1 MSEDFSFTIDGPLA
15 TLTFTRPDKA
25 NAFHPR
31 MAAGMRRCF
40 IEIQHTPSVR
50 CLLIKGE
57 GKHFMAGGDLEAI
70 VDFDKVSDVERSDV
84 GEGVIHEYNVMV
96 RTMQRLDVPVVAS
109 VQGGVAGAAVGFVG
123 ACDLV
128 IAADTAFFWIA
139 HVLHG
144 GSIDGLTTFFTP
156 RHIGLRKAME
166 LALLADRIS
175 GTKAAELGLINFAVP
190 EAQLAVETAKL
201 VKRLCEGPTKGYGKI
216 KKLLYASFGN
226 SMMEQG
232 RMEAESYGE
241 ILHTQDVQDG
251 LKAFFERR
259 PPKFSGR

>member
-1 MSEDFSFTIDGPLA
+1 MSEDFKFVIDGPQA
-15 TLTFTRPDKA
+15 TLTFTRPAKA

-31 MAAGMRRCF
+31 MSAGMRRCF
-40 IEIQHTPSVR
+40 LEVQHNPQVR
-50 CLLIKGE
+50 CVLIKGE

-70 VDFDKVSDVERSDV
+70 VNFDTISDVERSDV

-109 VQGGVAGAAVGFVG
+109 VQGGVAGAAVGFTG

-128 IAADTAFFWIA
+128 IAAENSFFWIA

-144 GSIDGLTTFFTP
+144 GTIDGLTTFFTP
-156 RHIGLRKAME
+156 RHIGLRNAMK

-175 GTKAAELGLINFAVP
+175 GKEAAELGLVSFAVP
-190 EAQLAVETAKL
+190 EAELAAETDKL
-201 VKRLCEGPTKGYGKI
+201 VKRLCAGPTRGYGKI
-216 KKLLYASFGN
+216 KKLLYASFGH

-241 ILHTQDVQDG
+241 ILHTEDVKHG
-251 LKAFFERR
+251 LKAFFERKA
-259 PPKFSGR
+259 PDFKGR

>member
-1 MSEDFSFTIDGPLA
+1 MSEDFSFVIDGPLA
-15 TLTFTRPDKA
+15 TLTFTRPAKA

-31 MAAGMRRCF
+31 MAASMRRCF
-40 IEIQHTPSVR
+40 LEVHHNADVR
-50 CLLIKGE
+50 CVLIKGE

-70 VDFDKVSDVERSDV
+70 VDFDKISDVERSDA

-156 RHIGLRKAME
+156 RHIGLRNAMK

-175 GTKAAELGLINFAVP
+175 GTEAAELGLISFVVP
-190 EAQLAVETAKL
+190 EANLAVETSKL
-201 VKRLCEGPTKGYGKI
+201 VSRLCAGPTKGYGKI

-241 ILHTQDVQDG
+241 ILHTEDVKHG
-251 LKAFFERR
+251 LKAFFAREQ
-259 PPKFSGR
+259 PQFKGR

>member
-1 MSEDFSFTIDGPLA
+1 MSKDFSFKIDGPLA

-31 MAAGMRRCF
+31 MAAAMRRCF
-40 IEIQHTPSVR
+40 LEVQHNSAVR
-50 CLLIKGE
+50 CLLINGE

-70 VDFDKVSDVERSDV
+70 VNFDKISEVERSDI

-128 IAADTAFFWIA
+128 IAADSAFFWIA

-156 RHIGLRKAME
+156 RHIGLRNAMK

-175 GTKAAELGLINFAVP
+175 GTEAAELGLISFVVP
-190 EAQLAVETAKL
+190 AADLATETDKL
-201 VKRLCEGPTKGYGKI
+201 VQRLCVGPTKGYGKI

-241 ILHTQDVQDG
+241 ILHTDDVQHG
-251 LKAFFERR
+251 LKAFFEHKK
-259 PPKFSGR
+259 PEFKGR

>member
-1 MSEDFSFTIDGPLA
+1 MSQDFSFKIDGALA

-31 MAAGMRRCF
+31 MSAGMRRCF
-40 IEIQHTPSVR
+40 LEIQHNPSVR
-50 CLLIKGE
+50 CLLISGE
-57 GKHFMAGGDLEAI
+57 GKHFMAGGDLESI
-70 VDFDKVSDVERSDV
+70 VDIDKLSAVERSDQ

-109 VQGGVAGAAVGFVG
+109 VQGGVAGAAVGFIG

-128 IAADTAFFWIA
+128 IAAENSFFWIA

-156 RHIGLRKAME
+156 RHIGLRKALE

-175 GTKAAELGLINFAVP
+175 GKQAAELGLINFAVA
-190 EAQLAVETAKL
+190 ESELGAQTQVL
-201 VKRLCEGPTKGYGKI
+201 VRRLCEGPTKGYGQI
-216 KKLLYASFGN
+216 KKLMYASFGN

-232 RMEAESYGE
+232 RLEAETYGE
-241 ILHTQDVQDG
+241 ILHTQDVQHG
-251 LKAFFERR
+251 LKAFFKREK
-259 PPKFSGR
+259 PVFKGR

>member
-1 MSEDFSFTIDGPLA
+1 MSRDFSFKIDGPLA

-31 MAAGMRRCF
+31 MSGGMRRCF
-40 IEIQHTPSVR
+40 LEIQHDPNVR
-50 CLLIKGE
+50 CLLIRGE

-70 VDFDKVSDVERSDV
+70 VDFDKISAVARSEA
-84 GEGVIHEYNVMV
+84 GEGVIYVYNVMV

-109 VQGGVAGAAVGFVG
+109 VQGGVAGAAVGFIG

-128 IAADTAFFWIA
+128 IAAENSFFWIA

-144 GSIDGLTTFFTP
+144 GSVDGLTTFFTP
-156 RHIGLRKAME
+156 RHIGLRRAME

-175 GTKAAELGLINFAVP
+175 GKRAAELGLINFSVP
-190 EAQLAVETAKL
+190 EADLASETNKL
-201 VKRLCEGPTKGYGKI
+201 VKRLCDGPTKGYGKI
-216 KKLLYASFGN
+216 KQLLYASFGN

-241 ILHTQDVQDG
+241 ILHTEDVQHG
-251 LKAFFERR
+251 LKSFFKREK
-259 PPKFSGR
+259 PTFTGR

>member
-1 MSEDFSFTIDGPLA
+1 MTQDFSFHTDGPLA

-31 MAAGMRRCF
+31 MSAAMRRCF
-40 IEIQHTPSVR
+40 LEIQHDANIR

-70 VDFDKVSDVERSDV
+70 VDFDKISAVQRSDV
-84 GEGVIHEYNVMV
+84 GEGVIHEYNVMI

-109 VQGGVAGAAVGFVG
+109 VQGGVAGAAVGFIG

-128 IAADTAFFWIA
+128 IAADTSFFWIA

-144 GSIDGLTTFFTP
+144 GSVDGLTSFFTP
-156 RHIGLRKAME
+156 RHIGLRKALE

-175 GTKAAELGLINFAVP
+175 GQQAAELGLINFAVP
-190 EAQLAVETAKL
+190 EAELGAETNKL

-216 KKLLYASFGN
+216 KKLMYASFGN

-241 ILHTQDVQDG
+241 ILHTEDVQNG
-251 LKAFFERR
+251 LKSFFKRER
-259 PPKFSGR
+259 PTFKGR

>member
-1 MSEDFSFTIDGPLA
+1 MSEDFAFKIAGPLA
-15 TLTFTRPDKA
+15 TLTFTRPNKA

-31 MAAGMRRCF
+31 MSAGMRRCF
-40 IEIQHTPSVR
+40 IEVSHNPAVR
-50 CLLIKGE
+50 CLLISGE

-70 VDFDKVSDVERSDV
+70 VDFDKVSAVQRSDV

-96 RTMQRLDVPVVAS
+96 RTMQRLNVPVVAS
-109 VQGGVAGAAVGFVG
+109 VQGGVAGAAVGFIG
-123 ACDLV
+123 ACDIV

-156 RHIGLRKAME
+156 RHIGLRNAMK
-166 LALLADRIS
+166 LALLADRIT
-175 GTKAAELGLINFAVP
+175 GTQAADLGLISFAVP
-190 EAQLAVETAKL
+190 ESELAAETAKL
-201 VKRLCEGPTKGYGKI
+201 VKRFCEGPTRGYGKI
-216 KKLLYASFGN
+216 KKLLYASLDN

-232 RMEAESYGE
+232 CMEAETYGE
-241 ILHTQDVQDG
+241 ILHTRDVQEG

-259 PPKFSGR
+259 KPKFTGQ